1 MMKALDFVMVPRCRL
16 THIFQRKSNAAIQ
29 QLSLSVRP
37 SRNECSKVR
46 YKSLLFSSF
55 SSRNATTLL
64 EPPSRSTT
72 SWERSAQMVKKSVES
87 KVNVGDHKEYMDR
100 ISSMHDPSMHVK
112 TLEDEIRGSMGEAL
126 GKQSMKIQHYLSLMK
141 QERDKYEKLTKT
153 MENLPPTQ
161 LDDMKRTLRE
171 IAIKHNEFHDEAHK
185 ARWELIVH
193 RQAVGFLVRNHEI
206 VLEKYPIGG
215 KIPDLPKNC
224 IDDQRSSN
232 RAVDENKSKS
242 DISLTAQLDW
252 WQRIGRW
259 M

>member
-1 MMKALDFVMVPRCRL
+1 MKAVDFVIVARLRL

-37 SRNECSKVR
+37 GRNECYKVTS
-46 YKSLLFSSF
+46 KSLSISSF
-55 SSRNATTLL
+55 SPRNAMTLL

-87 KVNVGDHKEYMDR
+87 KVNVGEHKEYMDR

-112 TLEDEIRGSMGEAL
+112 TLEDEIRGSMGKAL
-126 GKQSMKIQHYLSLMK
+126 GKQSMKIQHYLNLMK
-141 QERDKYEKLTKT
+141 QERDKYEKLAKT
-153 MENLPPTQ
+153 IENLLPTQ

-171 IAIKHNEFHDEAHK
+171 IAIKHNEFHEEAHK

-206 VLEKYPIGG
+206 VLEKYPIGD

-224 IDDQRSSN
+224 IDDQHSSN

-242 DISLTAQLDW
+242 DIPLSTQLDW

-259 M
+259 K